1 MMHGQQL
8 DLFSDRPTGMEQ
20 PLRPSVARPLA
31 AAELDDSAL
40 IAAIPASTLADSA
53 ALAAEAGQRRLAAA
67 VPALEALCRR
77 FAGYGVDCVV
87 SEQAAALRALAV
99 IGGRDAARAVAQLI
113 VRQVVQGPVL
123 SVALCVAAR
132 LRSTLPFDV
141 LQPLLRHA
149 DPAIRANACRCVCSS
164 PEVVPLL
171 VERLDDLDRTVA
183 RAAACALG
191 QMGRFEARPVLAGLL
206 RQEPSEEVIESVSS
220 VADDECLVLLGR
232 IARKTPSLAAAALA
246 ALEGI
251 DHPRA
256 GAIAASIQGQL
267 RA

>member
-1 MMHGQQL
+1 MHGQQL
-8 DLFSDRPTGMEQ
+8 DLFSHRAPSTE
-20 PLRPSVARPLA
+20 PIVRPSAARPVA
-31 AAELDDSAL
+31 AGELTDAAL
-40 IAAIPASTLADSA
+40 IAAIPASTLADSVV
-53 ALAAEAGQRRLAAA
+53 LAAEAGQRRLAAT

-77 FAGYGVDCVV
+77 FAGYGADCVV
-87 SEQAAALRALAV
+87 PEQAAALRALAV
-99 IGGRDAARAVAQLI
+99 IGDRDAGQAVARLI

-123 SVALCVAAR
+123 SLALGVAAR

-149 DPAIRANACRCVCSS
+149 DPAIRANACRCVCSL
-164 PEVVPLL
+164 PEVIPLL

-183 RAAACALG
+183 TAAACALG
-191 QMGRFEARPVLAGLL
+191 QMGRLEARPILAGLL

-220 VADDECLVLLGR
+220 IADDECVVLLGR
-232 IARKTPSLAAAALA
+232 IARKTPGLTAAALA
-246 ALEGI
+246 ALDGI

-256 GAIAASIQGQL
+256 GAIAASIQDRP